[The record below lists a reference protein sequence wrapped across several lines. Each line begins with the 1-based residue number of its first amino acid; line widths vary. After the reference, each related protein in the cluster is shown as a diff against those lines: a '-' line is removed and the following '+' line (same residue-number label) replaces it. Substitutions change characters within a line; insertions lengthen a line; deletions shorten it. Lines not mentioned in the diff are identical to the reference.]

1 MKYFI
6 NSIEVDVVELNR
18 FNETGLKEEDGYSE
32 FLELDYV
39 DIEKE
44 EIHFV
49 VSGVSW
55 YG

>member
-6 NSIEVDVVELNR
+6 DSIEVDIVELNR
-18 FNETGLKEEDGYSE
+18 FNEKELKEEDGYSE

-39 DIEKE
+39 DVEKE